1 MPCHVWEKSG
11 IVVFKKAIFL
21 MAITLSPATEE
32 RFSPFLWRADEKW
45 SLWLWPLTWIRNIK
59 IDHGILIQL
68 VCAWSILI
76 FRCCGFSQQNP
87 TSFVV
92 WFKWCS
98 VNEQLSNI
106 LHFILTV
113 ILFMKHFTKGDLP
126 VLLRILRASEMK
138 ILSLKKLLKYYTTTP
153 RQLIAHLSFSL
164 LYRLN

>member
-1 MPCHVWEKSG
+1 MSGRNLELSSLKRWYSSWQLPLPCHRRACFSFPLKSWWE
-11 IVVFKKAIFL
+11 L
-21 MAITLSPATEE
+21 
-32 RFSPFLWRADEKW
+32 
-45 SLWLWPLTWIRNIK
+45 SLWLWAFTWIRNTK
-59 IDHGILIQL
+59 IDRGILIQL

-76 FRCCGFSQQNP
+76 FRCCVFSQQNP

-126 VLLRILRASEMK
+126 VLLRILRATEMK
-138 ILSLKKLLKYYTTTP
+138 ILSLKKLLKYYTTTA